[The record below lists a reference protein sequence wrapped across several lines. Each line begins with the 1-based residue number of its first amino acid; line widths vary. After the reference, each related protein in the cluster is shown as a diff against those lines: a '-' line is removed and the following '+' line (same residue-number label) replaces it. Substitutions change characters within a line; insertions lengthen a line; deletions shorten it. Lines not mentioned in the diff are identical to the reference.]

1 MKKVI
6 LSISGMTCSACS
18 SGLEKHL
25 NKQKGIIDATVNLVM
40 QTASI
45 SYEDNITL
53 EDLSKY
59 VLDAGFI
66 SNGIFDETKE
76 IKDNTKKKNNLIIF
90 TILSILLMYISMGH
104 MINLPPIINPTK
116 YPIYYSIVQL
126 LLSIIYLIY
135 GKDILTSVS
144 ILGVLWIKFLYPL
157 ISISL
162 PYIR

>member
-76 IKDNTKKKNNLIIF
+76 VKDNTKKKNNLIIF
-90 TILSILLMYISMGH
+90 TISRM
-104 MINLPPIINPTK
+104 
-116 YPIYYSIVQL
+116 
-126 LLSIIYLIY
+126 
-135 GKDILTSVS
+135 
-144 ILGVLWIKFLYPL
+144 
-157 ISISL
+157 
-162 PYIR
+162 